1 MNETGDTPAWLTA
14 GYDRIWMP
22 YTQMQTAPLPQAAV
36 ATEGSR
42 ITLSDG
48 RELIDGV
55 ASWWAACHGYNHPH
69 IVEAIR
75 DQAAKMPHIMLAG
88 LANEPAFTLAQR
100 FAAFAP
106 DPDYRVFFSESGSV
120 SVEVALKIAAQF
132 WHNKGETTRKKFLCF
147 RGGYHGDTFATMAL
161 CDPVDG
167 FHAAFQGVVPGQ
179 LIADLPQ
186 DDATEAALDALF
198 AEHGKTIAAVIVEP
212 LVQGAGGMLFHAPQ
226 TLQRLRRLCDA
237 HGLLLVFDEIFA
249 GLGRL
254 GTMLAGQRAGVAPDI
269 LTLSKTLTGGTLP
282 LSATLASGRVF
293 EAFQSDR
300 LEDCLMHGP
309 TFTGNAL
316 ACAAAN
322 ASLDLFETEP
332 RLDQVK
338 ALEAALGPALAPC
351 RDMPGVKDVRAQG
364 AIGVVELDIG
374 GFEELVWLRQRFVDE
389 GVFIRPFSN
398 IVYLTPAYNIP
409 ADDLGRLCDAIIK
422 VVTGWSARFEKK

>member
-1 MNETGDTPAWLTA
+1 MSETGDTPAWLTA

-42 ITLSDG
+42 IKLSDG

-75 DQAAKMPHIMLAG
+75 DQAARMPHIMLAG

-147 RGGYHGDTFATMAL
+147 RGGYHGDTFATMSL

-179 LIADLPQ
+179 LIADLPEN
-186 DDATEAALDALF
+186 DATEAAVADDADD
-198 AEHGKTIAAVIVEP
+198 GIV
-212 LVQGAGGMLFHAPQ
+212 
-226 TLQRLRRLCDA
+226 R
-237 HGLLLVFDEIFA
+237 
-249 GLGRL
+249 
-254 GTMLAGQRAGVAPDI
+254 AGQLRADGHGQAPAQPRNAARREEARPRMARRQIGRDPDRSITGIRHVTDGAVADRGGDVAHDPLRPDGGRRRI
-269 LTLSKTLTGGTLP
+269 DATFDGRITGLP
-282 LSATLASGRVF
+282 VPGDFL
-293 EAFQSDR
+293 
-300 LEDCLMHGP
+300 LERR
-309 TFTGNAL
+309 AL
-316 ACAAAN
+316 
-322 ASLDLFETEP
+322 
-332 RLDQVK
+332 
-338 ALEAALGPALAPC
+338 
-351 RDMPGVKDVRAQG
+351 
-364 AIGVVELDIG
+364 
-374 GFEELVWLRQRFVDE
+374 
-389 GVFIRPFSN
+389 IRP
-398 IVYLTPAYNIP
+398 LAQPGHAQ
-409 ADDLGRLCDAIIK
+409 R
-422 VVTGWSARFEKK
+422 RR

>member
-282 LSATLASGRVF
+282 LSAIICMRTSLV
-293 EAFQSDR
+293 QSLRSMRSRSRCLFTTTNSPDSTRR
-300 LEDCLMHGP
+300 LYMLDVKGSMDSLLPRICAVDAVGMGAMSSELRRP
-309 TFTGNAL
+309 VAAIFAL
-316 ACAAAN
+316 
-322 ASLDLFETEP
+322 S
-332 RLDQVK
+332 V
-338 ALEAALGPALAPC
+338 
-351 RDMPGVKDVRAQG
+351 AQS
-364 AIGVVELDIG
+364 
-374 GFEELVWLRQRFVDE
+374 QRSE
-389 GVFIRPFSN
+389 GV
-398 IVYLTPAYNIP
+398 TPQRSYWSFPWCAGDP
-409 ADDLGRLCDAIIK
+409 SK
-422 VVTGWSARFEKK
+422 VSYAPSSAASSAEDSTAPK